1 MRLLLSALPEGVK
14 APLRAARIRVAALPY
29 RGRARFCP
37 VCQNSSGRFRTFGI
51 VPRVEAQCPR
61 CLSLERHRLQWLY
74 LTRQSD
80 LFDGRPKK
88 VLHVAPELCLLPHLR
103 RRLGRGYITA
113 DLQRPAMVRMDI
125 IDIQYPDG
133 FFDVILCS
141 HVLEHVDDDRRAMRE
156 FARVLKPGGWAIL
169 LVPITAERTVE
180 DPSITDP
187 AERLRLFGQDDH
199 VRRYGPD
206 YVDRLRESGFAV
218 KTLRVADIATPEET
232 ERMSLATAGEIYVCT
247 VPR

>member
-1 MRLLLSALPEGVK
+1 
-14 APLRAARIRVAALPY
+14 VAALPY
-29 RGRARFCP
+29 RGTARFCP
-37 VCQNSSGRFRTFGI
+37 ICQNASGRFRPFGV
-51 VPRVEAQCPR
+51 VPRDEAECPR

-74 LTRQSD
+74 LTRQTD

-88 VLHVAPELCLLPHLR
+88 VLHVAPEFSLYPPLHE
-103 RRLGRGYITA
+103 RLGRGYITA
-113 DLQRPAMVRMDI
+113 DLRQRAMVRMDI
-125 IDIQYPDG
+125 MDIQYPDA
-133 FFDVILCS
+133 FFNVILCS

-206 YVDRLRESGFAV
+206 YVDRLRECGFAV
-218 KTLRVADIATPEET
+218 RILHVPDVATPEET
-232 ERMSLATAGEIYVCT
+232 ERMSLAAAGELYVCT
-247 VPR
+247 ASP